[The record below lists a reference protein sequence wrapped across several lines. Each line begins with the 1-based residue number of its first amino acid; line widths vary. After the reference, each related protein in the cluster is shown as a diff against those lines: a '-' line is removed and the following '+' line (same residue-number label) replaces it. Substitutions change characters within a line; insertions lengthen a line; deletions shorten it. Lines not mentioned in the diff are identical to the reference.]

1 MAAIC
6 APTAEAVNPSAPT
19 LVDAADAEAPTLTLP
34 RLRGREQ
41 ESVAPPE
48 GVCHSAVFGAVAA
61 RAGIALAD
69 ALVGYLEAFAAN
81 LVSAA
86 LRLGVIGQTD
96 GQRIL
101 AALEPVV
108 ASAASAAMTRE
119 PADLGTATY
128 AADLASMVH
137 ESQHVRLFRS

>member
-1 MAAIC
+1 MAKRRADQLLVEQGLAETRTRAQALILAGLVSADGRRIDKPGTAL
-6 APTAEAVNPSAPT
+6 APETP
-19 LVDAADAEAPTLTLP
+19 L
-34 RLRGREQ
+34 
-41 ESVAPPE
+41 
-48 GVCHSAVFGAVAA
+48 
-61 RAGIALAD
+61 ALAD
-69 ALVGYLEAFAAN
+69 ALVGYLEGFAAN

-108 ASAASAAMTRE
+108 AGVAEAAMGRE
-119 PADLGTATY
+119 PADFGAATF
-128 AADLASMVH
+128 AADLASMAH